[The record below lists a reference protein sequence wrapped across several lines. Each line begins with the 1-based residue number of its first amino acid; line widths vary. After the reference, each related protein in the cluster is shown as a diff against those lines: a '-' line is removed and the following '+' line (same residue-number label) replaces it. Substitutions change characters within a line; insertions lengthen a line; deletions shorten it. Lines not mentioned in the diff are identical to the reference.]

1 MGRAP
6 ILQRKGCHRGCE
18 ARLDCECCNLMVGA
32 NDDDTSIVAYWHQW
46 EIRGAER
53 QVVLC
58 VEPALELDPGRD
70 GFDRGQLDELLHRA
84 SKLMRASPSPIDFI
98 RIVPSESRAAV

>member
-1 MGRAP
+1 MERVP

-18 ARLDCECCNLMVGA
+18 AWLDCEWCNLMVGA
-32 NDDDTSIVAYWHQW
+32 NDDTSIENYWHEW

-58 VEPALELDPGRD
+58 VETALELDPGRD
-70 GFDRGQLDELLHRA
+70 GFDRGQLDELLHQA
-84 SKLMRASPSPIDFI
+84 SKLMQASPSPIDFI
-98 RIVPSESRAAV
+98 RIVPAEN

>member
-1 MGRAP
+1 
-6 ILQRKGCHRGCE
+6 
-18 ARLDCECCNLMVGA
+18 MVGA

-58 VEPALELDPGRD
+58 VETALELDPGRD